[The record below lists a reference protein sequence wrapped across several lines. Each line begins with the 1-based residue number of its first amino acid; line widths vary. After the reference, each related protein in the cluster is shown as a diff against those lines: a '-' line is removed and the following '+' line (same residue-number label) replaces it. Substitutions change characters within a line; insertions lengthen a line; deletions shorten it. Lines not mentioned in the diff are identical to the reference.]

1 VLQLILVAFQIVDK
15 ALATMSS
22 SSLPAGG
29 GDSPEMA
36 RPGDLLDMTRAP
48 PLGVAE
54 LTAEQL
60 AAIDCLKVCAS

>member
-1 VLQLILVAFQIVDK
+1 
-15 ALATMSS
+15 MSS

-60 AAIDCLKVCAS
+60 AAIDCLKVCTS